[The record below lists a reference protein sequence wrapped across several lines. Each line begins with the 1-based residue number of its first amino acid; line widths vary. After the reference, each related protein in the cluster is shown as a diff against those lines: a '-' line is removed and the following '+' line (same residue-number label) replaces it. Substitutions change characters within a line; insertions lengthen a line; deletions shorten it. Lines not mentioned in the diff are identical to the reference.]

1 MNREQTS
8 DWKSA
13 ARDRNLN
20 AAVSKLMSGT
30 GGILADAR
38 ERAGAGYH
46 IFICQ
51 QFIWP
56 PAGSNGVHILRE
68 RIYSQKEFIKEYG
81 RQDKKDGTAEG
92 GPAPGA
98 RGFLRRKSHNIDTA
112 KFCA

>member
-1 MNREQTS
+1 
-8 DWKSA
+8 
-13 ARDRNLN
+13 
-20 AAVSKLMSGT
+20 MSGA

-98 RGFLRRKSHNIDTA
+98 RGFLRRKSHNIDAA